1 MTSLLNSI
9 QRTITCSKSTKETL
23 GTGVK
28 YIQLTPNTR
37 MRSLKFPLQSSGNHK
52 FSDDFRGNRSN
63 VVLVCFSG
71 VSIVTL
77 NKEVLT
83 W

>member
-9 QRTITCSKSTKETL
+9 QLTITCSKSTKETL

-37 MRSLKFPLQSSGNHK
+37 MR
-52 FSDDFRGNRSN
+52 
-63 VVLVCFSG
+63 
-71 VSIVTL
+71 
-77 NKEVLT
+77 
-83 W
+83 

>member
-9 QRTITCSKSTKETL
+9 ELTITCSK
-23 GTGVK
+23 
-28 YIQLTPNTR
+28 LTPKAR

-77 NKEVLT
+77 NKEVLA